1 MTGLDVP
8 LERLQ
13 SYPDE
18 LPPPRRRG
26 DVDLVGLLAIA
37 DDLALGLSALR
48 SLMVPSGH
56 PSLLVP
62 SREDCE
68 HVMREVDRLLRRAV
82 HLQRN
87 AHAALLGRCLLGSGS
102 ARGCS
107 TEGAVL
113 RLNVWDDTSR
123 RAVVEDGTA
132 GCVAHT
138 VEAVRRVMRDPAN
151 RKVLLVNDYDYDYDH
166 GYDHEC
172 ARDHARD
179 RERGGPAVARGVGL
193 GPDDTE
199 VFLKRGLT
207 LRPDHRAA

>member
-26 DVDLVGLLAIA
+26 DVDLVGLLSIA

-48 SLMVPSGH
+48 SRMVLSGH
-56 PSLLVP
+56 PSPPV
-62 SREDCE
+62 SSGEGCE
-68 HVMREVDRLLRRAV
+68 HVTGEVDRLLRRAV

-138 VEAVRRVMRDPAN
+138 VEAVRRVMRDPAS
-151 RKVLLVNDYDYDYDH
+151 RKVLLVNDYDYDHDNDH
-166 GYDHEC
+166 GHAC
-172 ARDHARD
+172 ARD
-179 RERGGPAVARGVGL
+179 REREGPAVARGVGL

>member
-26 DVDLVGLLAIA
+26 DVDPVGLLSIA

-48 SLMVPSGH
+48 SLMGPSGHSIPPVPSG
-56 PSLLVP
+56 
-62 SREDCE
+62 EDCE

-102 ARGCS
+102 PRGCS

-138 VEAVRRVMRDPAN
+138 VEAVRRVMRDPVS
-151 RKVLLVNDYDYDYDH
+151 RKVLLVNDYDYDHDH
-166 GYDHEC
+166 DHDQEC
-172 ARDHARD
+172 ARDRD
-179 RERGGPAVARGVGL
+179 REGPAVARGVGL

-199 VFLKRGLT
+199 VFLSRGLT

>member
-1 MTGLDVP
+1 AP
-8 LERLQ
+8 LPLRPATQ
-13 SYPDE
+13 ATT
-18 LPPPRRRG
+18 RRIEKG
-26 DVDLVGLLAIA
+26 LVGLLAIA

-56 PSLLVP
+56 PSPLVP
-62 SREDCE
+62 SGEDCE

-82 HLQRN
+82 HLRRN

-123 RAVVEDGTA
+123 RAVVEDGTV

-151 RKVLLVNDYDYDYDH
+151 RKVLLVNDYDY

-172 ARDHARD
+172 ARD
-179 RERGGPAVARGVGL
+179 REREGTAVARCVGL

-207 LRPDHRAA
+207 PCPDRRAA